1 MILVDSSGWIEFFID
16 GPRADRYA
24 PYLKRPDEVVTP
36 TVVLFEVYRKL
47 RRERGEE
54 FALAVVAQMKRTCLV
69 TLSET
74 IALEVADLSLKHSL
88 SMADAFILATA
99 RHAKCRAPDMG
110 AEIYATPGGSY
121 TSVRFVPG
129 Y

>member
-1 MILVDSSGWIEFFID
+1 VILVDSSGWIEFFAD
-16 GPRADRYA
+16 DPRADRYA

-74 IALEVADLSLKHSL
+74 IALEAGDLSLRHSL

-99 RHAKCRAPDMG
+99 RQAKCPLV
-110 AEIYATPGGSY
+110 
-121 TSVRFVPG
+121 TSDAHFQGLVGVTYIP
-129 Y
+129 

>member
-1 MILVDSSGWIEFFID
+1 VILVDSSGWIEFFAD

-36 TVVLFEVYRKL
+36 TVVLYEVYRKL

-54 FALAVVAQMKRTCLV
+54 FALAVVAQIKRTRIV
-69 TLSET
+69 PLSET
-74 IALEVADLSLKHSL
+74 LALEAADLSLRHSL

-99 RHAKCRAPDMG
+99 RHANCPLV
-110 AEIYATPGGSY
+110 
-121 TSVRFVPG
+121 TSDAHFQGLPEVTYFA
-129 Y
+129 